1 MIQPCGNLC
10 PLFGLDGCASMQ
22 SGEQCVPEILVDPC
36 VEYSTAVQLTCPENN
51 VNLWYLP
58 EASDALPLT
67 KCRVCGFGQVGQD
80 QDHRKG
86 YYESDI
92 FFGQNSIESMITED
106 PIVEYRVYLVDA
118 MNRRLTRVLAVV
130 PKGPEEETTCCRADS
145 YRAHIFTVL
154 PPGYKRFMVVP
165 VSNLG
170 KEMPAGTVSDDVV
183 DRERGAIY
191 NLGTF
196 PQSNFSFLVNVVN
209 DMKVGNGSLM
219 LQSPGHEVNIPCTR
233 LRLLKRAAVVPVLV
247 QLLPDELYQVLLD
260 RDCLIVPSTNES
272 VDLVSPAHGLH
283 FQTEHENATENDI
296 HGPRLL
302 DAYATFPQN
311 GALQSAREF
320 HFFFNEVALRG
331 PGALAVV
338 RHSPTAVTVV
348 DHAPTFR
355 SVLGVPGM
363 VVVRPRQLLEPGRH
377 EVVFGPGAIQD
388 ALGNMAHSSK
398 EFEERGEW
406 EHRVACFF
414 GDCGE
419 TPAFGLDDYVIQ
431 VPVEGAQ
438 AAQYPEAPWTSFPQP
453 GELMFKHENVVLDFT
468 GQVSPGDLENV
479 IEFCSNWTTT
489 DVCLMKRTI
498 QLKDMLFVGSK
509 VIINPPQ
516 DLDPGFSYNVSIQS
530 GVVASFASV
539 YADGSGRFAYNI
551 QVRAEA
557 PDRSAPVLVAVEVVC
572 QSDDVNSST
581 IWNETDGFGCGAWL
595 PAERINGE
603 PPLWGFKGLISPVA
617 LPAADRGSVHIRFVF
632 REPVLLELGAAAA
645 PAVFLY
651 TSETGSIRQEVPA
664 FVGTEVEDSV
674 VTAVPNL
681 LPGHLYTLEL
691 GKGVIDTATWPEPNR
706 FEEGVALTF
715 FTYLTTPNISLASN
729 DGLQEADPSSVIKL
743 SFEGP
748 AKLADPFSDLQA
760 EIVQVNP
767 MVDSPDRQQMLVSDP
782 GSVVFFGHEVLF
794 LPRRLLAGTS
804 YRFTLPAGSV
814 LHFDE
819 PLSFLFT
826 TRSQDLVAPSIVWT
840 WPTQTLSK
848 LQIDRMLVQIY
859 FSEAVEATPGKFII
873 LRDDRGM
880 RHPLPVDRPCRAGLV
895 QGCIQMDMEGR
906 RLSLLPMGQ
915 SMTGEMLP
923 WAGPGRTYM
932 VDIEEDAFSD
942 AGTVGELRKN
952 LLKASSFSFS
962 VYPDTDGP
970 VLATSMPSNNSGD
983 VEPVRDSIL
992 LVFDEV
998 VQAVQSDFSV
1008 MSTSLVRPMEAPQL
1022 DMPPGEIA
1030 VNPGVGVITLA
1041 FNVDVE
1047 AGSGFFHIMVLSDT
1061 PTVRGNITE
1070 FDAELIKEVPVEE
1083 AFFVKNLVMLSPFPL
1098 SLDMNALF
1106 FVGANETAVVATNGV
1121 NLAMELSTWQ
1131 EAQVQFRITPTL
1143 LGVVY
1148 SSWRDWRC
1156 FTKLTDVELY
1166 MNEHIIGLNTSDR
1179 AITLRDATGQMV
1191 WRLWA
1196 DEMQTDANHL
1206 QVSLDPLVPFKATIH
1221 AGELPPNLPGGNS
1234 KPLPETG
1241 GVYMLEVDAGLFID
1255 RPEEIQE
1262 NVTVVVP
1269 VGATCGDFN
1278 FSCGPGRRHIDNA
1291 TLVRC
1296 ASRDACTELDDNLT
1310 CCEDVIVDML
1320 NVTACINGSNCSN
1333 DTEELELT
1341 ARRLMGLEPTLEIQ
1355 TVTYLEVAGSPML
1368 SVDFRVC
1375 ETRYQDLA
1383 GRSARIYVP
1392 LEVKRS
1398 VITGRLRPQLFEAY
1412 IPTTAVQDVLGNV
1425 PQESAMIS
1433 FAHDLQMPEL
1443 DPFRCHP
1450 LNNRNATEQ
1459 ESIQLSFSEPV
1470 KAGSGFF
1477 ELWDINDVT
1486 GPKIRI
1492 DVEMLAQPNRDFL
1505 GRKLIDG
1512 NVVSLFP
1519 DLLCVG
1525 GCLELGNDVTY
1536 FLVTRTPGV
1545 LYDMMDNPLPMLNT
1559 SNSWRFYVSENVT
1572 RAPEV
1577 LRVSYAF
1584 NITNYTVSGIPELQE
1599 VYGYVYFT
1607 QRIYLNN
1614 SFPGMTRM
1622 FSEIQ
1627 IRDCGSNFDCS
1638 TFQAVEPMIF
1648 VEPWGSSQLGLEPG
1662 LAQFRFEAPMEAR
1675 RFQVTVLSRSF
1686 MGADTSKG
1694 SMAGPLEPYT
1704 FLVDTGPDPRIQ
1716 PDRPFIL
1723 PGGVEPAGNK
1733 VPSKTNVTMVFSEEV
1748 LPGSGNIS
1756 FCTQLMEEC
1765 TVGLLADGS
1774 YATLDVSEA
1783 LVERRQ
1789 VTWITEEFAFGQ
1801 TLHILIPE
1809 GLFISADARAM
1820 PMGRSSGEYSF
1831 TIREGD
1837 VVPPRVIAI
1846 EATERRN
1853 GMVQMI
1859 FSESVIFEGDHG
1871 RRGVLVLETEGRPVR
1886 FNATAHGAVVTV
1898 YGPFRTGEG
1907 YQLRHSV
1914 SPLMDIMRNYA
1925 IIVPLDAENFT
1936 ISDDM
1941 MGPTVHLPNQQ
1952 RVSVHDVFYIMFDEG
1967 VLPGQRYCQLHSL
1980 PPVSCGIT
1988 CGRSNPL
1995 LINVSADVH
2004 HFEQGG
2010 RLRSLVQ
2017 VDPGKDLLPGFGYH
2031 LQIDTGFVEDSVGN
2045 PCESVQ
2051 QTYQVDLQRD
2061 LIPPQL
2067 LLATIN
2073 GHGGPVPS
2081 FDQDVHGKGI
2091 ELYFSEVLQTLP
2103 MDADETVV
2111 LHLLPSNG
2119 GDRCGEFDNACAIGQ
2134 NCSFPCDYL
2143 PAQQGLSIAADA
2155 LELRGAIV
2163 SIPSSR
2169 MPLLEYGRGYRLV
2182 VHLDL
2187 FTDLAGNMASAGQSH
2202 GLQEELV
2209 FRVAP
2214 AEAQSMKELMLVQSL
2229 PMDGQTMVP
2238 ETTSLQLVFN
2248 MEVKAGSGDFVLL
2261 PVVQDQMDKSLV
2273 GTLEC
2278 EDCNESNDTEMN
2290 GTNQSE
2296 LDEVWHL
2303 RQDHSPHLE
2312 LNLSNDTVM
2321 PWNLDANVTG
2331 AVRIPST
2338 SCHIRAMTVTC
2349 TLPPLAKGV
2358 TYRIYWLDKALKD
2371 SHGRWFVAGPV
2382 NSAPRFRVID
2392 MPFVFPSLLSLQPSS
2407 RLSRPNMNGHMDGQM
2422 PRRLDDHYALEPK
2435 PQWYAAKG
2443 AILALTFST
2452 PMKFGMGRLRLV
2464 DCSPGNS
2471 SRCFDDHIERIP
2483 DDEVLSVEVSAQD
2496 ASEYILLDGMTALVV
2511 SRLRAGGRHALR
2523 LETAGIFVDE
2533 FGIPLLPTSLE
2544 FWVQADDKRPPE
2556 IFMQAPVHQGE
2567 ASTNSN
2573 ITLFFSEALQADET
2587 GVINISDGIQEELIN
2602 LSVPADA
2609 KGRGYVI
2616 LRESM
2621 VIINPSLDFG
2631 YGRMVTVNFEPGIF
2645 KDLAGNPFP
2654 GLAGEEYVFYTAP
2667 SRFQQMAA
2675 FLRYPNFREPR
2686 FTSREGALLHHV
2698 NGTLLLFSGIDSNG
2712 NCLADTWV
2720 SRTGKEWS
2728 QVSGVESQEHE
2739 RLFPL
2744 VAHSPSAVDKDG
2756 CIWVL
2761 GGQCN
2766 NDPGSLWK
2774 TCDIGRSWFP
2784 MDRPTPIPFRGQV
2797 PPKFPSAFRDH
2808 AMTILGGWQLVVVDA
2823 SPGSSEAVWR
2833 FNSPT
2838 AQHVQRVAGEISLPF
2853 GLRREPKLL
2862 ATSEGGLFLVGGH
2875 WCDMNAWMCN
2885 FNDVWFSPDEGESWH
2900 CKTKN
2905 YLAKDPSVM
2914 SWPGVGKGF
2923 NAVITQDDTIFVMAG
2938 NLPGSEEASSFVYE
2952 SFLGF
2957 EDIYLS
2963 DSQPY
2968 FIMPGSTLLDQ
2979 PPVPPQQRFTLF
2991 FGEEVRLAPGA
3002 MAYFHEQPGN
3012 YTNPE
3017 NETNY
3022 ATGLMVES
3030 HIMVRGK
3037 DLLLQPK
3044 QWLLPGRRYHLE
3056 IPAGHVQDSAGN
3068 SFGQIL
3074 DSRFE
3079 VEVLE
3084 DFQAPSCVSIY
3095 PPNGRTGV
3103 EPWTRLTLTMSE
3115 DVFMGHGSLKVV
3127 PKIAYGATVELPV
3140 EHAVIV
3146 LHKVVFQLPPGQ
3158 RYTPDMEYV
3167 VTMPAGLLRDRFGNE
3182 VMEQTCGRF
3191 STLSGFSTTS
3201 NYSGQGLPML
3211 PTYPADDN
3219 ERDFPTLLA
3228 SWPFNGA
3235 TDVPP
3240 RPGLE
3245 VFLYFDDVV
3254 QWTSEGMVLL
3264 SNETNIMASIP
3275 TRDYLVPRN
3284 DSLLQLLPDIFAVK
3298 INFPPSAVLRPSLRY
3313 TVSLFAG
3320 SLEDTVWGNRSA
3332 EIRVGFQCL
3341 QNTIGNEGPKLVA
3354 ADVSA
3359 HQLVPASKHIF
3370 RFWYTQDIVK
3380 TTDQKPPVQLEFP
3393 TGQVVEVPGESQN
3406 VSISRNVLTV
3416 TFPKNVLGPGG
3427 MVKLRIPRFIFVDVL
3442 QRMNNVIEGG
3452 GQPAAMEEELTFHVT
3467 PEDADRPRLNISH
3480 CYPPME
3486 EVPTY
3491 EFPANGRIMLAFS
3504 EEVRSGL
3511 GSVTFLPRSAG
3522 TPNVTVRGHDAVVA
3536 GQFVMVG
3543 LNLLPGEVYN
3553 VSVDADA
3560 FLDIDGYS
3568 MESAEESYV
3577 FSTLPNIRFRQ
3588 MGSQHWKDSAK
3599 QVPGGRFGAS
3609 VTVDDKN
3616 RIFMLGGRTSLSS
3629 PLKGETLNDVWLLD
3643 TFKEVNCA
3651 SAYEGETPCSRQR
3664 CEAGPDGL
3672 FNLGTQSFT
3681 RFVWRPRSVLGSNC
3695 ITSTGHRRSELGGII
3710 SMKSLQCPCPTCTS
3724 HPGPPDGPALPSD
3737 MLNDVYVQDYTLV
3750 PSDDTRPLL
3759 CAPGMTPTGNFSCK
3773 LFDRYF
3779 AVFETPYPTCENSS
3793 CEEPPDVS
3801 SMEHFAAWDPP
3812 RSTDNTYC
3820 PNISAS
3826 SPLPHGGFCAA
3837 LCDPGWKVDDL
3848 FRCEQGKFQAPRC
3861 WKMTCPIPSS
3871 LNTGRL
3877 DCEEFGGPVYGATCN
3892 LLCQPGYIPSG
3903 QSTCQTVSTAAEAAP
3918 TFLPPVNCTPGR
3930 CGDYQWLTGATISY
3944 TSDSRDITA
3953 TAMLSCTPG
3962 YFPAGSAFGL
3972 DNPVELRCGP
3982 VIQQE
3987 NEPEVEWKLTYTGA
4001 RAGLICAPDGMAV
4014 YDTVALLGS
4023 IQLTLILPDTLTKD
4037 SLCTQ
4042 YKDRFLS
4049 DLGLALVMAL
4059 SSAGQV
4065 PLNADAMMS
4074 VDLAACLRLRRRL
4087 SLAAV
4092 RRAAETLDTTVSFT
4106 VKVANDAQ
4114 ALQLQFAVTNAEA
4127 SAVFKRVF
4135 SLSLMSSSGVNA
4147 TGIETS
4153 RMTRDILYII
4163 GEPDG
4168 TQVSVVK
4175 DKDNDTDNDT
4185 DTNGTGGGE
4194 EEDFLSSPVFIG
4206 LVAGGSS
4213 CCCCCCLV
4221 CCYLRRRYMVD
4232 VYADWEESEEEDFS
4246 DDNIVDVLDEK
4257 DD

>member
-1 MIQPCGNLC
+1 
-10 PLFGLDGCASMQ
+10 MQ

-196 PQSNFSFLVNVVN
+196 PRSNFSFLVNVVN

-453 GELMFKHENVVLDFT
+453 GELMFKHENVVFDFT

-603 PPLWGFKGLISPVA
+603 PPLWGFKGLVSPVA

-915 SMTGEMLP
+915 SMTGEMIP

-1450 LNNRNATEQ
+1450 LNSRNATEQ

-1756 FCTQLMEEC
+1756 FCTQLMQEC

-1898 YGPFRTGEG
+1898 YGPFRTGES

-1941 MGPTVHLPNQQ
+1941 KGPTVHLPNQQ

-2303 RQDHSPHLE
+2303 RQDHS
-2312 LNLSNDTVM
+2312 LNLSNGTVM
-2321 PWNLDANVTG
+2321 PGTIYGFACKIRIPMVPPTGSANQFTIEFGYNQDNEINRLEAGTAAAPTVQRLINGAITYTTSIIALAVDITFSVRTITNIPEGGGLVIIGPPNFLFSTFCQPKPATNYPELPYDSTCLYAPIGATGEPKIEVIAGPTGVPAKYYQFSLAAVNPPQAVPLSEAGQWTFLSYSLISENIILDQNTTVPGYAVARPMVSADLVMWSKVDCTFITLEERAIDATLPETFCDFEHWQFYPPRGYRDDRPNRPTQLIFKMQLNANVEATSTLTVRAPVGYVFDAECRVVTTPSSRIFNDSAVTGDLPRVPENVPLDPALTHTIGPPEKRTYAQRYDPWPTGVGTDSCLGRDNEARITFEAGLELFKTYLFRLAVLRNPPVTPEYNYFLLEYNGEASLPFLGVNIWAFMNTSILPTTTAASRADYLTNNEVTIQLRPVNVVPFGGHVRVTAPSGFTVPTDCVMSLSVHESEMPNISSYPAGTARAQVLQWAEFLPSDLVCQGDQTPSSRGRLLLIQNNKYMRAQTLYVLTLKVVNPQTTSAVPEDWHVQSYQDLTVNQIIDESYIPGFVVNTAVQSFAYLKPESTNALVKQRLDFNMSFPETVAIGDQLQIVAPVSYLFSEPGDRRCPQYVFLDGAMTKTVPTCSANIISWVLMDESIPALSPVRFMVQVQNPPRTPTINLFQVRQLDANGTRKSSRMLEGYEIVPELVMPKISQAPSILPCRIDVNLVTG
-2331 AVRIPST
+2331 LACEGTGSFSTAVITFTATRSAELVSIQAKVDLESFDFTNARFGDGVDGPMTVYGRSMTMVVVEMMVHNGVGSEITIHNIKNPMTPGMST
-2338 SCHIRAMTVTC
+2338 WAVTTYTKGAVAGAPVTTTLMPLVTC
-2349 TLPPLAKGV
+2349 TSIGGACGTFPPAEARRDEGLDLPGPAVLGYIRVDQNSFINPIYYGVPNALVTFELRGETSAEVNDVLVVRRPPGYSLTEGTLRALRSVSFGENGLDFMRKWSTDFANPEDFYAVLTQPVPASTTIRFQLGVASPALAEKV
-2358 TYRIYWLDKALKD
+2358 MNWYFKTW
-2371 SHGRWFVAGPV
+2371 
-2382 NSAPRFRVID
+2382 RVL
-2392 MPFVFPSLLSLQPSS
+2392 P
-2407 RLSRPNMNGHMDGQM
+2407 
-2422 PRRLDDHYALEPK
+2422 
-2435 PQWYAAKG
+2435 
-2443 AILALTFST
+2443 
-2452 PMKFGMGRLRLV
+2452 LV
-2464 DCSPGNS
+2464 D
-2471 SRCFDDHIERIP
+2471 E
-2483 DDEVLSVEVSAQD
+2483 
-2496 ASEYILLDGMTALVV
+2496 DG
-2511 SRLRAGGRHALR
+2511 
-2523 LETAGIFVDE
+2523 
-2533 FGIPLLPTSLE
+2533 
-2544 FWVQADDKRPPE
+2544 
-2556 IFMQAPVHQGE
+2556 
-2567 ASTNSN
+2567 
-2573 ITLFFSEALQADET
+2573 
-2587 GVINISDGIQEELIN
+2587 
-2602 LSVPADA
+2602 
-2609 KGRGYVI
+2609 
-2616 LRESM
+2616 
-2621 VIINPSLDFG
+2621 
-2631 YGRMVTVNFEPGIF
+2631 
-2645 KDLAGNPFP
+2645 
-2654 GLAGEEYVFYTAP
+2654 
-2667 SRFQQMAA
+2667 
-2675 FLRYPNFREPR
+2675 
-2686 FTSREGALLHHV
+2686 
-2698 NGTLLLFSGIDSNG
+2698 
-2712 NCLADTWV
+2712 
-2720 SRTGKEWS
+2720 
-2728 QVSGVESQEHE
+2728 
-2739 RLFPL
+2739 
-2744 VAHSPSAVDKDG
+2744 
-2756 CIWVL
+2756 
-2761 GGQCN
+2761 
-2766 NDPGSLWK
+2766 
-2774 TCDIGRSWFP
+2774 
-2784 MDRPTPIPFRGQV
+2784 
-2797 PPKFPSAFRDH
+2797 
-2808 AMTILGGWQLVVVDA
+2808 VVVDA
-2823 SPGSSEAVWR
+2823 S
-2833 FNSPT
+2833 
-2838 AQHVQRVAGEISLPF
+2838 
-2853 GLRREPKLL
+2853 
-2862 ATSEGGLFLVGGH
+2862 
-2875 WCDMNAWMCN
+2875 
-2885 FNDVWFSPDEGESWH
+2885 
-2900 CKTKN
+2900 
-2905 YLAKDPSVM
+2905 
-2914 SWPGVGKGF
+2914 
-2923 NAVITQDDTIFVMAG
+2923 
-2938 NLPGSEEASSFVYE
+2938 
-2952 SFLGF
+2952 
-2957 EDIYLS
+2957 
-2963 DSQPY
+2963 
-2968 FIMPGSTLLDQ
+2968 
-2979 PPVPPQQRFTLF
+2979 
-2991 FGEEVRLAPGA
+2991 
-3002 MAYFHEQPGN
+3002 
-3012 YTNPE
+3012 
-3017 NETNY
+3017 
-3022 ATGLMVES
+3022 
-3030 HIMVRGK
+3030 
-3037 DLLLQPK
+3037 
-3044 QWLLPGRRYHLE
+3044 
-3056 IPAGHVQDSAGN
+3056 
-3068 SFGQIL
+3068 
-3074 DSRFE
+3074 
-3079 VEVLE
+3079 
-3084 DFQAPSCVSIY
+3084 
-3095 PPNGRTGV
+3095 
-3103 EPWTRLTLTMSE
+3103 
-3115 DVFMGHGSLKVV
+3115 
-3127 PKIAYGATVELPV
+3127 
-3140 EHAVIV
+3140 
-3146 LHKVVFQLPPGQ
+3146 
-3158 RYTPDMEYV
+3158 
-3167 VTMPAGLLRDRFGNE
+3167 MPAYPWL
-3182 VMEQTCGRF
+3182 GR
-3191 STLSGFSTTS
+3191 
-3201 NYSGQGLPML
+3201 N
-3211 PTYPADDN
+3211 
-3219 ERDFPTLLA
+3219 
-3228 SWPFNGA
+3228 
-3235 TDVPP
+3235 
-3240 RPGLE
+3240 
-3245 VFLYFDDVV
+3245 
-3254 QWTSEGMVLL
+3254 
-3264 SNETNIMASIP
+3264 
-3275 TRDYLVPRN
+3275 
-3284 DSLLQLLPDIFAVK
+3284 
-3298 INFPPSAVLRPSLRY
+3298 
-3313 TVSLFAG
+3313 
-3320 SLEDTVWGNRSA
+3320 
-3332 EIRVGFQCL
+3332 
-3341 QNTIGNEGPKLVA
+3341 
-3354 ADVSA
+3354 
-3359 HQLVPASKHIF
+3359 
-3370 RFWYTQDIVK
+3370 
-3380 TTDQKPPVQLEFP
+3380 
-3393 TGQVVEVPGESQN
+3393 
-3406 VSISRNVLTV
+3406 
-3416 TFPKNVLGPGG
+3416 
-3427 MVKLRIPRFIFVDVL
+3427 
-3442 QRMNNVIEGG
+3442 
-3452 GQPAAMEEELTFHVT
+3452 
-3467 PEDADRPRLNISH
+3467 
-3480 CYPPME
+3480 
-3486 EVPTY
+3486 
-3491 EFPANGRIMLAFS
+3491 
-3504 EEVRSGL
+3504 
-3511 GSVTFLPRSAG
+3511 
-3522 TPNVTVRGHDAVVA
+3522 
-3536 GQFVMVG
+3536 
-3543 LNLLPGEVYN
+3543 
-3553 VSVDADA
+3553 
-3560 FLDIDGYS
+3560 
-3568 MESAEESYV
+3568 
-3577 FSTLPNIRFRQ
+3577 
-3588 MGSQHWKDSAK
+3588 
-3599 QVPGGRFGAS
+3599 
-3609 VTVDDKN
+3609 
-3616 RIFMLGGRTSLSS
+3616 
-3629 PLKGETLNDVWLLD
+3629 
-3643 TFKEVNCA
+3643 
-3651 SAYEGETPCSRQR
+3651 
-3664 CEAGPDGL
+3664 
-3672 FNLGTQSFT
+3672 
-3681 RFVWRPRSVLGSNC
+3681 
-3695 ITSTGHRRSELGGII
+3695 
-3710 SMKSLQCPCPTCTS
+3710 
-3724 HPGPPDGPALPSD
+3724 
-3737 MLNDVYVQDYTLV
+3737 
-3750 PSDDTRPLL
+3750 
-3759 CAPGMTPTGNFSCK
+3759 
-3773 LFDRYF
+3773 
-3779 AVFETPYPTCENSS
+3779 
-3793 CEEPPDVS
+3793 
-3801 SMEHFAAWDPP
+3801 
-3812 RSTDNTYC
+3812 
-3820 PNISAS
+3820 
-3826 SPLPHGGFCAA
+3826 
-3837 LCDPGWKVDDL
+3837 
-3848 FRCEQGKFQAPRC
+3848 
-3861 WKMTCPIPSS
+3861 
-3871 LNTGRL
+3871 
-3877 DCEEFGGPVYGATCN
+3877 
-3892 LLCQPGYIPSG
+3892 
-3903 QSTCQTVSTAAEAAP
+3903 
-3918 TFLPPVNCTPGR
+3918 
-3930 CGDYQWLTGATISY
+3930 
-3944 TSDSRDITA
+3944 ITA
-3953 TAMLSCTPG
+3953 TGTSDGA
-3962 YFPAGSAFGL
+3962 FAGF
-3972 DNPVELRCGP
+3972 
-3982 VIQQE
+3982 
-3987 NEPEVEWKLTYTGA
+3987 
-4001 RAGLICAPDGMAV
+4001 
-4014 YDTVALLGS
+4014 LL
-4023 IQLTLILPDTLTKD
+4023 
-4037 SLCTQ
+4037 
-4042 YKDRFLS
+4042 
-4049 DLGLALVMAL
+4049 V
-4059 SSAGQV
+4059 GQV
-4065 PLNADAMMS
+4065 P
-4074 VDLAACLRLRRRL
+4074 
-4087 SLAAV
+4087 
-4092 RRAAETLDTTVSFT
+4092 F
-4106 VKVANDAQ
+4106 
-4114 ALQLQFAVTNAEA
+4114 
-4127 SAVFKRVF
+4127 
-4135 SLSLMSSSGVNA
+4135 
-4147 TGIETS
+4147 
-4153 RMTRDILYII
+4153 
-4163 GEPDG
+4163 
-4168 TQVSVVK
+4168 SVVPSLQTPGAEIK
-4175 DKDNDTDNDT
+4175 LTINLGVAD
-4185 DTNGTGGGE
+4185 GVEAQESVRMEVLAPAG
-4194 EEDFLSSPVFIG
+4194 FVF
-4206 LVAGGSS
+4206 ADSCRYGGSPI
-4213 CCCCCCLV
+4213 
-4221 CCYLRRRYMVD
+4221 
-4232 VYADWEESEEEDFS
+4232 FS
-4246 DDNIVDVLDEK
+4246 KCTGFQNQVAWL
-4257 DD
+4257 